1 MAQIGV
7 TGLDTAGPSAAPVL
21 PAVGGAGSVGG
32 ALPPSGAEE
41 PIPAS
46 AATAT
51 PLATVDPA
59 EITAAVSKDG
69 LKVDVVSGRLHSV
82 YDVGK
87 AIGKGKFSTVY
98 KAIRRADGVAVALK
112 QIAIFDMMDEKS
124 RDKCLKEI
132 KLVQSLNHENII
144 RYLDGFIEEKQLILV
159 FEYAGWFLDFLGW
172 RSRLYRDYWERL
184 RIACL
189 LTLLLLLRLC
199 SSSIRRTD
207 CCRSWGPQAAAS

>member
-1 MAQIGV
+1 MDPVGS
-7 TGLDTAGPSAAPVL
+7 SAP
-21 PAVGGAGSVGG
+21 
-32 ALPPSGAEE
+32 
-41 PIPAS
+41 PAS
-46 AATAT
+46 AALGGAGISAAAPLTGPHEPSPPTAGAA
-51 PLATVDPA
+51 PSAAVVDAA

-98 KAIRRADGVAVALK
+98 KAIRRSDGVAVALK

-132 KLVQSLNHENII
+132 KLVQSLDHENII

-159 FEYAGWFLDFLGW
+159 FEYAGQ
-172 RSRLYRDYWERL
+172 
-184 RIACL
+184 
-189 LTLLLLLRLC
+189 
-199 SSSIRRTD
+199 
-207 CCRSWGPQAAAS
+207 CRQW

>member
-1 MAQIGV
+1 MFIMDPV
-7 TGLDTAGPSAAPVL
+7 SASAT
-21 PAVGGAGSVGG
+21 PAADALGGAGSSVTAPLTG
-32 ALPPSGAEE
+32 ALEPSPPA
-41 PIPAS
+41 
-46 AATAT
+46 AATASS
-51 PLATVDPA
+51 AAAVDAA

-98 KAIRRADGVAVALK
+98 KAIRRSDGVAVALK

-144 RYLDGFIEEKQLILV
+144 RYLDGFIEDKQLILV
-159 FEYAGWFLDFLGW
+159 FEYAGKCWPVWHGYCFPYSAVAATVALTSG
-172 RSRLYRDYWERL
+172 RSASADQLVLW
-184 RIACL
+184 
-189 LTLLLLLRLC
+189 LLR
-199 SSSIRRTD
+199 RRRS
-207 CCRSWGPQAAAS
+207 CRSW